1 MSHPSSI
8 SPRRSALPGWLGVA
22 LIFLGCRAF
31 AVAEADLLIAYD
43 QSHSAAV
50 GGQDNANVLA
60 ANAVAGSNAIND
72 RSGTGARVRIVGY
85 HQAEEYSY
93 QRTSKGGFVNW
104 MASYDPRISDVVDA
118 GNARG
123 ADLVTFICVST
134 ADGAAAVAQQP
145 GRYSAFDPGSFWA
158 AVVAHELGG
167 HNYGCDHRGGRENPK
182 TVMMHNYCG
191 GGAAPP
197 YFFSNPNIW
206 LNGVRLLGE
215 GSCLGAAVDG
225 GDNAYLISST
235 SQGVADRN
243 ARAITAPNLGSVV
256 RRWSFNQAA
265 GNAPAGTTV
274 TDAVSGSALATVQGS
289 GAVFTG
295 EGLRL
300 PGGAA
305 ASGAAYL
312 QLPSGVLSGYTNAT
326 VEFWAKAISVQNWS
340 RLLDFNN
347 GTGNYIMLTSSI
359 GGDLNAQRFES
370 ANGGAY
376 VGLDSG
382 IPTAAGVMHHY
393 AATYASTGP
402 GSGRWTWYRD
412 GDEIAYLDVAYA
424 LSSLQDVNAWLGR
437 SAYAGD
443 NLANAEYAEVRVSN
457 VAMSR
462 DQVAANAR
470 LGPNR
475 VTVNANLT
483 GDDPVGQASFAAA
496 GLWSDGLAPGAG
508 KHYETYGFRLRTP
521 ADGTSRTFAGQSLK
535 LTGGSVTWKGTSN
548 STTTINDLTLLGTD
562 GELLNAGAGIWTLAG
577 NLKAEAPETMVRAG
591 NGPIQI
597 AANLSGAGSLLHV
610 NNTVTLSGSNG
621 SFTGKTLVGDGR
633 FGRLAIDS
641 EARLGGNPASFKAD
655 QLTLNRGILFTN
667 SNQTFDDSN
676 RGIRIGVSAGIFN
689 VGAGTTLTLDVPLSS
704 PASGDA
710 LVTAPIFPNPVSGM
724 LIKENT
730 GTLIL
735 THPNNSYV
743 GEIIIS
749 GGSLVV
755 QGGGRMNNGDTPA
768 PVVING
774 TLNMNTTA
782 DQTLGGAISGG
793 GTLLKNNSGTLS
805 LYGSNPF
812 TGAVTVNAGT
822 LYARAA
828 NAANNR
834 NFSQASGI
842 TVNNGGTLRASA
854 NALFGWD
861 GSQEKPVTVNA
872 GGSLVADGGGT
883 GDVGVGTVTLA
894 GGTMSSLAA
903 SPAWGSWRFDE
914 ETDKLLVTA
923 DSTVSATNVKF
934 GNANAAIEVSA
945 TRTLNFTGTITNAT
959 NGGTSYLRKTGAGT
973 LVLGGVNTYTGATAI
988 TAGTVRLNGSLAA
1001 GTAVT
1006 VSGAATLTGTGTA
1019 NGSVSFAATGKHMPG
1034 NGTGTQTV
1042 VGALDYAADS
1052 RLQWT
1057 LPTNSDAA
1065 GASGRVAAGSVT
1077 VTAGALV
1084 DLVMNHTGSTVDF
1097 NDVFWTQPHSWTLM
1111 SCSAKTGDFTLG
1123 TVSNDAGGR
1132 LAADYGSFTLQQS
1145 GTGVTVNYVPN
1156 SSLTPSEA
1164 WRQANF
1170 GEEWNN
1176 PLVSG
1181 DPVDGDFDGL
1191 ANVLEYAL
1199 GSNPNV
1205 ADASSSPQVTIA
1217 ADKLRI
1223 SFTRNTAASDIT
1235 LAVVASDHLVG
1246 GWTAIA
1252 SSVNGAAFSVVL
1264 PGAAVS
1270 ESGAGAIRNVQATDV
1285 YLVSD
1290 PAHTHRFMRLE
1301 VTR

>member
-1 MSHPSSI
+1 MSHPSSM
-8 SPRRSALPGWLGVA
+8 SSRRSALLAWLGAMLLVA
-22 LIFLGCRAF
+22 GCRAF
-31 AVAEADLLIAYD
+31 AAAEADLLIAYD
-43 QSHSAAV
+43 QTHAAAV
-50 GGQDNANVLA
+50 GGRDNANVLA
-60 ANAVAGSNAIND
+60 ANAVAGSNAINEH
-72 RSGTGARVRIVGY
+72 SGTPARARIVGY
-85 HQAEEYSY
+85 HQAAQYSY

-123 ADLVTFICVST
+123 ADLVTFICVTT

-145 GRYSAFDPGSFWA
+145 GRYSCFDPGSFWA

-206 LNGVRLLGE
+206 LNGARLLGE
-215 GSCLGAAVDG
+215 GSCIGGAVDG

-235 SQGVADRN
+235 AQGVADRH
-243 ARAITAPNLGSVV
+243 ARVITAPNLGNVV

-265 GNAPAGTTV
+265 GSVPAGTTV
-274 TDAVSGSALATVQGS
+274 TDAVSGAALATVQGN
-289 GAVFTG
+289 GAIFTG

-305 ASGAAYL
+305 GSGAAYL
-312 QLPSGVLSGYTNAT
+312 QLPSGVLSAYTNAT
-326 VEFWAKAISVQNWS
+326 IEFWGKAISVQNWS

-347 GTGNYIMLTSSI
+347 GTGNYLMLTSSI
-359 GGDLNAQRFES
+359 GGDLNAQRFEL
-370 ANGGAY
+370 ANGGTY
-376 VGLDSG
+376 TGLDSG
-382 IPTAAGVMHHY
+382 IPTATGVMHHY
-393 AATYASTGP
+393 AITFSSSG
-402 GSGRWTWYRD
+402 GGGRWTWYRD
-412 GDEIAYLDVAYA
+412 GDEIAYLDVASP
-424 LSSLQDVNAWLGR
+424 LSGLQDVNAWLGR

-443 NLANAEYAEVRVSN
+443 NLANVEYAEVRISN

-470 LGPNR
+470 LGPNKA
-475 VTVNANLT
+475 TVDANLT
-483 GDDPVGQASFAAA
+483 GDDPLGQASFAAA

-535 LTGGSVTWKGTSN
+535 LTGGSLTWKGTSN
-548 STTTINDLTLLGTD
+548 STTTINDLTLRGTD
-562 GELLNAGAGIWTLAG
+562 GELLNAGSGTWTLAG
-577 NLKAEAPETMVRAG
+577 NLKAEAPQTMVRAA

-597 AANLSGAGSLLHV
+597 SANLSGAGSLLHV

-633 FGRLAIDS
+633 FGGLAIDS

-655 QLTLNRGILFTN
+655 QLTLNRGVLFTN

-676 RGIRIGVSAGIFN
+676 RGIRIGVSAGVFN
-689 VGAGTTLTLDVPLSS
+689 VGAGTTLTLGVPLSS

-710 LVTAPIFPNPVSGM
+710 LVTAPLFPNPISGM
-724 LIKENT
+724 LIKENG
-730 GTLIL
+730 GTLVL

-743 GEIIIS
+743 GEIIIN

-755 QGGGRMNNGDTPA
+755 QGGGRLNNGDTPA

-774 TLNMNTTA
+774 TLNINTTA
-782 DQTLGGAISGG
+782 DQILGGAISGG
-793 GTLLKNNSGTLS
+793 GTLLKNNTGTLS

-822 LYARAA
+822 LYARAG

-834 NFSQASGI
+834 NFSQVSGI

-861 GSQEKPVTVNA
+861 GSQEKPITVNA
-872 GGSLVADGGGT
+872 GGTLVADGGGT

-903 SPAWGSWRFDE
+903 SPAWGSWRFDQA
-914 ETDKLLVTA
+914 TDKLLVTA
-923 DSTVSATNVKF
+923 DSTVSATHVKF
-934 GNANAAIEVSA
+934 GDANAAIEVNA
-945 TRTLNFTGTITNAT
+945 ARTLNFSGTVTNAT

-973 LVLGGVNTYTGATAI
+973 LVLGGVNTYTGSTAI

-1001 GTAVT
+1001 GSAVT
-1006 VSGAATLTGTGTA
+1006 VSGGATLTGTGTA
-1019 NGSVSFAATGKHMPG
+1019 NGSVSFATTGKHMPG
-1034 NGTGTQTV
+1034 NGAGTQTV
-1042 VGALDYAADS
+1042 VGALSYAADS

-1084 DLVMNHTGSTVDF
+1084 DLVMNNTGSSVDF
-1097 NDVFWTQPHSWTLM
+1097 SDVFWTQPHSWTLM
-1111 SCSAKTGDFTLG
+1111 SCSGKAGDFTLG
-1123 TVSNDAGGR
+1123 SVSSDAGGR
-1132 LAADYGSFTLQQS
+1132 VAGDYGVFTLLQNA
-1145 GTGVTVNYVPN
+1145 TGVVVNYVPN
-1156 SSLTPSEA
+1156 SSMTPTEV
-1164 WRQANF
+1164 WREMHF
-1170 GEEWNN
+1170 GEEADN

-1181 DPVDGDFDGL
+1181 DAVDGDFDGL
-1191 ANVLEYAL
+1191 SNLLEYAL
-1199 GSNPNV
+1199 GTDPNV
-1205 ADASSSPQVTIA
+1205 ADASSSPRVAIP

-1223 SFTRNTAASDIT
+1223 SFTRNTAASDVT
-1235 LAVVASDHLVG
+1235 LSVVAADNLTS
-1246 GWTAIA
+1246 GWTELAR
-1252 SSVNGAAFSVVL
+1252 SVNGEAFSVVL
-1264 PGAAVS
+1264 PGTMVS
-1270 ESGAGAIRNVQATDV
+1270 ESGAGASRNVQVTDV

-1290 PAHTHRFMRLE
+1290 PGHTHRFMRLE